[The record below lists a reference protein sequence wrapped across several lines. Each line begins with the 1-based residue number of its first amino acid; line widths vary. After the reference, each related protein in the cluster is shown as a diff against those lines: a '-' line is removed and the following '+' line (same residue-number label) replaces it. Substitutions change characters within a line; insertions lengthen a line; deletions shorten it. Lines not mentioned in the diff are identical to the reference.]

1 MNNIQDMFKN
11 AEEDVQNRLEGLPVF
26 GSYKEILK
34 QILNIDE
41 RVFEILFEI
50 LYDEDTEHANDYELD
65 GIDLVAVHER
75 LAQFQN

>member
-1 MNNIQDMFKN
+1 MKNLQDMFKN

-34 QILNIDE
+34 QILNINE
-41 RVFEILFEI
+41 SVFEM
-50 LYDEDTEHANDYELD
+50 LYDEDTENSSNYELENV
-65 GIDLVAVHER
+65 DLVAVHER

>member
-1 MNNIQDMFKN
+1 MKNLQDMFKN

-34 QILNIDE
+34 QILNINE
-41 RVFEILFEI
+41 SVFEM
-50 LYDEDTEHANDYELD
+50 LYDEDTENSSDYELENV
-65 GIDLVAVHER
+65 DLVAVHER

>member
-1 MNNIQDMFKN
+1 M
-11 AEEDVQNRLEGLPVF
+11 PVF

-41 RVFEILFEI
+41 RVFEM
-50 LYDEDTEHANDYELD
+50 LYDEDTENSSDYELENV
-65 GIDLVAVHER
+65 DLVAVHER

>member
-1 MNNIQDMFKN
+1 MVSLQDMFKK
-11 AEEDVQNRLEGLPVF
+11 AEENVQDRLDGLPVF

-34 QILNIDE
+34 QILNIDNQ
-41 RVFEILFEI
+41 VFEM
-50 LYDEDTEHANDYELD
+50 LYDEDTEHASDYELD